1 MKRFALTALLLA
13 ALLLGGCANRSA
25 SATDVPATAA
35 PTAADTTTAQAAETA
50 AETEETTA
58 LPQLVTW
65 QPDGIISDNEYP
77 KQTTINGVDVFWRTD
92 DTYLYLAARTRTI
105 GWIAVGLAPDNRM
118 MGANMIIGAIVDGKA
133 VLEDHYGTGPTGHS
147 ADTGLGGTNDIAA
160 FGGSQENGVTLWE
173 AQIPLDSGDQY
184 DKPLELRQTVAVIVA
199 TGASSNFSS
208 IHSSRAAG
216 QITLD

>member
-1 MKRFALTALLLA
+1 MAKRHFAVT
-13 ALLLGGCANRSA
+13 GCFVAGWLRQPQRSE
-25 SATDVPATAA
+25 TDTSRPRQQRIR
-35 PTAADTTTAQAAETA
+35 PLRKRLRPPPRRE
-50 AETEETTA
+50 TA

-199 TGASSNFSS
+199 TGLAVTF
-208 IHSSRAAG
+208 IDPLRAAG